1 LKRHRFTLNSGADL
15 AFGVGKALAELTAVL
30 LGVGLIVG
38 AFSATGLAGTLVNDL
53 VFMAGNNVIA
63 LLIMGA
69 LTAFVFGMGMT
80 VTACYIFLA
89 VVAGTRS

>member
-1 LKRHRFTLNSGADL
+1 
-15 AFGVGKALAELTAVL
+15 VL

-38 AFSATGLAGTLVNDL
+38 VFSATGLAGTLVNDL

-69 LTAFVFGMGMT
+69 LTAFVFGMGMDGDG
-80 VTACYIFLA
+80 VLYLPGRG
-89 VVAGTRS
+89 AGTRS